1 MRAIRAKKPLD
12 GRKPRYHKILIPIC
26 IRGRV
31 LWFVNDARCVT
42 FAYQSHNLHDL
53 SWFLHQLNDD
63 IQEVVAEGAP
73 GRAPRQPDTAT
84 VEQQDLQK
92 CKKILLD
99 NLKEY
104 PPCRSAFF
112 LNTKLVIR
120 VARVSDGQRKEFGI
134 CSTSCKR
141 FRTGDWDFEE
151 SFANLEARIRA
162 WLRAPVGHQAPAL
175 PLPDTEYYDPMDA
188 GADPPSPN
196 GEMPEVEAP
205 GLASGSA
212 DVQISPGA
220 AAVADAAP
228 GPAVADAAPWLAVAV
243 ADAPATHFLD
253 LDETQV
259 PSSE

>member
-1 MRAIRAKKPLD
+1 MRAIRAKKPD
-12 GRKPRYHKILIPIC
+12 NGTRRPRYHKILIPLS

-42 FAYQSHNLHDL
+42 FAYQSHNLPDL

-63 IQEVVAEGAP
+63 IQEVLTEGAAS
-73 GRAPRQPDTAT
+73 RTPRQPDIAT
-84 VEQQDLQK
+84 VEAQNLQQ
-92 CKKILLD
+92 CKQILLD
-99 NLKEY
+99 NLKDY

-120 VARVSDGQRKEFGI
+120 VARSSDGARKEFGI
-134 CSTSCKR
+134 SSTSGRR
-141 FRTGDWDFEE
+141 FRTADPDYEE

-162 WLRAPVGHQAPAL
+162 WLRAPVDCCQAPAP

-188 GADPPSPN
+188 GANPQWAD
-196 GEMPEVEAP
+196 GLVLEVEES

-212 DVQISPGA
+212 DVQILPEA
-220 AAVADAAP
+220 EAVADAAP
-228 GPAVADAAPWLAVAV
+228 GPAVADAAPGPAV

-253 LDETQV
+253 LDETQL

>member
-1 MRAIRAKKPLD
+1 MKAIRAKKPLD
-12 GRKPRYHKILIPIC
+12 GRKPRYHKILIPIN

-42 FAYQSHNLHDL
+42 FAYQSHNLPDL

-63 IQEVVAEGAP
+63 IQEVLAEGAP
-73 GRAPRQPDTAT
+73 GKTPRQPDAAT
-84 VEQQDLQK
+84 VEQEDLQK

-99 NLKEY
+99 NLKDY
-104 PPCRSAFF
+104 RPCKSAFF

-120 VARVSDGQRKEFGI
+120 VARLSDGQKKEFGI
-134 CSTSCKR
+134 CSTSSRR
-141 FRTGDWDFEE
+141 FRTADWDYEE

-162 WLRAPVGHQAPAL
+162 WLRAPVDLQAPAL

-196 GEMPEVEAP
+196 EAVLEVEAS
-205 GLASGSA
+205 GLASSSA
-212 DVQISPGA
+212 DVQILPEA

-228 GPAVADAAPWLAVAV
+228 GPAVADAAPGPAV

-253 LDETQV
+253 LDETRV
-259 PSSE
+259 PPSE

>member
-42 FAYQSHNLHDL
+42 FAYQSHNLPDL

-104 PPCRSAFF
+104 PP
-112 LNTKLVIR
+112 
-120 VARVSDGQRKEFGI
+120 
-134 CSTSCKR
+134 
-141 FRTGDWDFEE
+141 
-151 SFANLEARIRA
+151 
-162 WLRAPVGHQAPAL
+162 P
-175 PLPDTEYYDPMDA
+175 A
-188 GADPPSPN
+188 GA
-196 GEMPEVEAP
+196 
-205 GLASGSA
+205 
-212 DVQISPGA
+212 
-220 AAVADAAP
+220 
-228 GPAVADAAPWLAVAV
+228 
-243 ADAPATHFLD
+243 
-253 LDETQV
+253 
-259 PSSE
+259 PSS